1 MVSPAPAVATRL
13 HVQEQSDEV
22 LVARAQ
28 GGDRAAFRELYLRH
42 ARQVAAAVAR
52 WLGHNAD
59 VDDIVQDTFVRAAE
73 RLDSL
78 RSAQHVRP
86 WLVTIAIRLT
96 HSRLVRQRRR
106 GSILRV
112 FGWNEPRSSDPR
124 ERAPADELLAAL
136 LRQPEGRRLPWML
149 HRIEGEKLEDVASS
163 CGVSLATIKRR
174 IAECEQALSNELG
187 AWAPAA
193 GAP

>member
-1 MVSPAPAVATRL
+1 MVSPAPAAATRL

-78 RSAQHVRP
+78 RSAGHVRP

-149 HRIEGEKLEDVASS
+149 HRIEGEKLEDVALS

-174 IAECEQALSNELG
+174 IAECEAALSHELG
-187 AWAPAA
+187 AWAPAT